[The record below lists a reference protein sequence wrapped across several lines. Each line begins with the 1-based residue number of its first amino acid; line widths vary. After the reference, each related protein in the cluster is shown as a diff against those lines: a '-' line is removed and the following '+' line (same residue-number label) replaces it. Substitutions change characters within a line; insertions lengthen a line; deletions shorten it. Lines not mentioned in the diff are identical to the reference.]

1 MEEDD
6 YNDDIDSEDISE
18 LVSRARTAEA
28 KNVELS
34 GALNGMANSK
44 KDDNFLHHQLS
55 TEEMLEK
62 LEHFYKGDFQGEDKN
77 RDIVWKKQTNKNLIT
92 FNEFGVTSI
101 MEIITKYIDKNTILS
116 YYTSERI
123 YEIMADIGDDLV
135 LFILCNYEKLGMDTY
150 FKKTKFRL
158 IVTTTLHMIESSY
171 RRSIGGKTM
180 MEINQSRVISQFS
193 NLPGQQQ
200 EPHARVNPIAKFL
213 GNKG

>member
-1 MEEDD
+1 MEEE
-6 YNDDIDSEDISE
+6 YNDEVSSDDVSE
-18 LVSRARTAEA
+18 LVDRARKAEA
-28 KNVELS
+28 KNAELS
-34 GALNGMANSK
+34 GALGTIAQSK

-77 RDIVWKKQTNKNLIT
+77 GDIVWKKQTNKDLIT
-92 FNEFGVTSI
+92 FNDFGVTSI

-123 YEIMADIGDDLV
+123 YEIMADIGEDLV

-180 MEINQSRVISQFS
+180 MEINQSRVISQFG
-193 NLPGQQQ
+193 NPT
-200 EPHARVNPIAKFL
+200 EPAPQYASKIGPVAKFFS
-213 GNKG
+213 NR